1 MGVSVPGIGGA
12 GVPANAGLAETR
24 GRPAPQGAGAAPRV
38 APGLVPPP
46 VPDTQAILRILAGST
61 RLPPELA
68 FADTLFHGA
77 AHDEASLYLR
87 LWLLAGQGRVLEAL
101 ELARVTV
108 AELPGSA
115 ATALLQAV
123 LEHHAGDSGAALEA
137 ALRAAALAPADLHA
151 RQLVEVLARHE
162 AAEQERAA
170 RAGGDPAQ
178 LPPPPVEHGVP
189 TPWAGAVLGYAL
201 LHPPGSSRPYAAPAS
216 RAARGPGGDSRPL
229 LRRLAA
235 FLPLIIAGLAVG
247 ALREPFLAACF
258 LAAIALW
265 YVRRGSG
272 GRSPG

>member
-24 GRPAPQGAGAAPRV
+24 GRPAPEGAGAAPRAV
-38 APGLVPPP
+38 PGLVPPP
-46 VPDTQAILRILAGST
+46 VPDTQDILRLLAGST

-68 FADTLFHGA
+68 FADTLLHGA
-77 AHDEASLYLR
+77 SHDEATLYLR

-101 ELARVTV
+101 ELARATAV
-108 AELPGSA
+108 ELPGSA

-123 LEHHAGDSGAALEA
+123 LEHHAGDTGAALEA
-137 ALRAAALAPADLHA
+137 ALKAAALAPPDSAAH
-151 RQLVEVLARHE
+151 RLVEVLARHE
-162 AAEQERAA
+162 AAEQERLA
-170 RAGGDPAQ
+170 RAGGDPAR

-189 TPWAGAVLGYAL
+189 TPWAGAVLGSAL
-201 LHPPGSSRPYAAPAS
+201 LHPPGSARPYTAPPSRTGRGADGAS
-216 RAARGPGGDSRPL
+216 PPL

-235 FLPLIIAGLAVG
+235 FLPLVIAGLAVG
-247 ALREPFLAACF
+247 ALRQPFLAACF